1 VCQDFPLIAGKIRAR
16 RTSLVED
23 DRMTAR
29 VVHVVFG
36 SAAADTLRQAL
47 AEDGCPEEVVSSDD
61 DFRLGPIASADAA
74 GRVRGINDILGSDD
88 WLDSD
93 DGPGSDDEL
102 ESDDGLG
109 SNRWD
114 LVVAGNAP
122 LLAASIAQDI
132 RPVVW
137 FSRRDAYSYAGFLW
151 WLSHLGE
158 APCEIVDVTEMMIV
172 GDPAGDRLLPPHLAV
187 SPGLVPPHEMVRLRE
202 MARPLLPEERR
213 RYQSRWQSLVRE
225 NAPLRVLDNGE
236 LVSAPITF
244 FDPLLLSCV
253 ISSWR
258 KMLRIVGE
266 AMGRLYE
273 DELSQTGDWLLFVR
287 LRHLAETGVVEWE
300 GDITR
305 VHYCEMRL
313 WEKADS

>member
-36 SAAADTLRQAL
+36 SDAAERLRQAL
-47 AEDGCPEEVVSSDD
+47 AEDDRPEEVVSCDD

-88 WLDSD
+88 WLDND
-93 DGPGSDDEL
+93 DA
-102 ESDDGLG
+102 LG
-109 SNRWD
+109 SNHWD
-114 LVVAGNAP
+114 LVVAGNAL
-122 LLAASIAQDI
+122 LLAASIAPDI
-132 RPVVW
+132 LPVVW
-137 FSRRDAYSYAGFLW
+137 FSRRDAYSYAAFLW
-151 WLSHLGE
+151 WLSHQGE
-158 APCEIVDVTEMMIV
+158 APCEIVDVTDMLIV

-202 MARPLLPEERR
+202 MARLLLPEERR
-213 RYQSRWQSLVRE
+213 HYQSRWQALVRE
-225 NAPLRVLDNGE
+225 NAPLRVIDSGE

-253 ISSWR
+253 ISDWR

-273 DELSQTGDWLLFVR
+273 DELFQSGDWLLFVR
-287 LRHLAETGVVEWE
+287 LRHLAETGIVEWA

-305 VHYCEMRL
+305 VHYCEMRQ